1 MTTQI
6 ADTILINGEIYET
19 CHSALEDYWSKR
31 NNKPSF
37 CSFNTGINRGYY
49 ARWEL
54 LNNKLY
60 LIDFFGQEFIF
71 TNHNYR
77 EYSLQDIFPNKPK
90 VFANWFKGHL
100 EIPFG
105 EQNENGFYKAFQV
118 LYFSKGIVM
127 DISMRQ
133 NKLRDI

>member
-31 NNKPSF
+31 
-37 CSFNTGINRGYY
+37 
-49 ARWEL
+49 
-54 LNNKLY
+54 NNKLY

-105 EQNENGFYKAFQV
+105 EQNENGFYNDFSLAFWV
-118 LYFSKGIVM
+118 TGNNWMASV
-127 DISMRQ
+127 
-133 NKLRDI
+133 